1 MMNTVIILGAK
12 SDMAKMAS
20 KEFAKNGFDLLMVGR
35 DVKSELNEFGQSI
48 AKEFGQ
54 KVSLYDL
61 NILDKDSTDLF
72 LSTLKTIPD
81 GIISFIGLLGDQK
94 KAIKEPNH
102 AETIFRSNFNAIVPI
117 IDFFANQFE
126 EQKDGFIIG
135 VSSVAGVRAKKRN
148 YYYGSAKAAFTAY
161 LSGLRNRLDRSNVQ
175 IMTVLPGYVETK
187 MTKGMDL
194 PTWLT
199 VSPEYIGR
207 KIFKAYQK
215 KKDVIYVPGIWKII
229 MCTILFIPERIFK
242 KLDI

>member
-35 DVKSELNEFGQSI
+35 DVKSELNEFGRSI

-194 PTWLT
+194 PRWLT

-242 KLDI
+242 KLNI

>member
-1 MMNTVIILGAK
+1 MTNTVIIVGAK

-20 KEFAKNGFDLLMVGR
+20 IEFARNGFNLLLVGR
-35 DVKSELNEFGQSI
+35 DVKSELNELGQSI
-48 AKEFGQ
+48 AEEFAQ
-54 KVSLYDL
+54 EVSLYNL
-61 NILDKDSTDLF
+61 NILDKDATDLF
-72 LSTLKTIPD
+72 LSKIKTIPV
-81 GIISFIGLLGDQK
+81 GIISFVGLLGNQQ

-126 EQKDGFIIG
+126 ERKNGFIIC
-135 VSSVAGVRAKKRN
+135 VTSVAGVRAKKRN

-161 LSGLRNRLDRSNVQ
+161 LSGLRNRLHKSNVQ
-175 IMTVLPGYVETK
+175 VMTVLPGYVETK

-194 PTWLT
+194 PKWLT
-199 VSPEYIGR
+199 VSPEYVGR
-207 KIFKAYQK
+207 KILKSYQK

-229 MCTILFIPERIFK
+229 MSIIRLIPERIFK

>member
-1 MMNTVIILGAK
+1 MNTVIILGAK

>member
-12 SDMAKMAS
+12 SDMAKMTS

-94 KAIKEPNH
+94 KAIKEPSH

-194 PTWLT
+194 PRWLT

-242 KLDI
+242 KLNI

>member
-126 EQKDGFIIG
+126 EQKD
-135 VSSVAGVRAKKRN
+135 RN
-148 YYYGSAKAAFTAY
+148 
-161 LSGLRNRLDRSNVQ
+161 
-175 IMTVLPGYVETK
+175 P
-187 MTKGMDL
+187 
-194 PTWLT
+194 
-199 VSPEYIGR
+199 
-207 KIFKAYQK
+207 
-215 KKDVIYVPGIWKII
+215 
-229 MCTILFIPERIFK
+229 IP
-242 KLDI
+242 

>member
-94 KAIKEPNH
+94 KAIREPNH

>member
-1 MMNTVIILGAK
+1 MNTVIILGAK

-72 LSTLKTIPD
+72 LSTFKTIPD
-81 GIISFIGLLGDQK
+81 GIISFIGLLGNQK
-94 KAIKEPNH
+94 KAIKEPNY

>member
-94 KAIKEPNH
+94 KAIREPNH

-148 YYYGSAKAAFTAY
+148 YYYGSAKAAFIAY

-242 KLDI
+242 KLNI

>member
-35 DVKSELNEFGQSI
+35 DVKSELNEFGRSI

-194 PTWLT
+194 PRWLT